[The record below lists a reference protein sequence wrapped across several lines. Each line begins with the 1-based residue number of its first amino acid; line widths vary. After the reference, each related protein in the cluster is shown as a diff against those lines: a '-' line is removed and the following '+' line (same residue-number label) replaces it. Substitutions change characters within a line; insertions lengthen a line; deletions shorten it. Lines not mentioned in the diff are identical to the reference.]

1 MFCCIAEQLIDF
13 CGGQGVFQN
22 AAKHNRDWTAV
33 HKLLKDRLEHD
44 TRPPCEFAQRSRYSQ
59 FMARSCH
66 LQRAAIGGKGQ
77 MRRPGAPPGLV
88 LAPIRGDRRV
98 TMEVLCCAD
107 PDLWEARGA
116 TPGPTRRRLS

>member
-66 LQRAAIGGKGQ
+66 LQRA
-77 MRRPGAPPGLV
+77 GLWG
-88 LAPIRGDRRV
+88 L
-98 TMEVLCCAD
+98 
-107 PDLWEARGA
+107 
-116 TPGPTRRRLS
+116 RRRSSAGMSPAAHLPKDNRSALECAAGMRYADRE

>member
-66 LQRAAIGGKGQ
+66 LQRAGVC
-77 MRRPGAPPGLV
+77 APKAVSRLYRDAQVVGLRIAAASSV
-88 LAPIRGDRRV
+88 AQ
-98 TMEVLCCAD
+98 
-107 PDLWEARGA
+107 
-116 TPGPTRRRLS
+116 

>member
-66 LQRAAIGGKGQ
+66 LQRAGPEAQPFQGHLLLRSA
-77 MRRPGAPPGLV
+77 MSRAVETCAPFL
-88 LAPIRGDRRV
+88 
-98 TMEVLCCAD
+98 
-107 PDLWEARGA
+107 
-116 TPGPTRRRLS
+116 